1 MGAYRLEEA
10 SSSRAGCQNKECK
23 DAKIKIAKGELRHG
37 SWVEAGDYQSW
48 KWRHWGCVTPN
59 VIQNLKDAIKDI
71 SGGDETD
78 CSALDG
84 FDELSEENQDKVR
97 RALEQG
103 HVDDEDWKGDVEVN
117 RPGMNGFRSKATKK
131 EAAAKKKAQAKAD
144 EEDEAEPTPKSKKR
158 SRAQPKKDPKVEAE
172 ADGEQQEHEE
182 EAPKPK
188 RSRKSAQPK
197 PVSDEDEEEEL
208 KPKTSKRGRPAK
220 SKAAVEEADEEP
232 AAAKKKAAKKPTKAA
247 ADTAD
252 DEEKPKRG
260 RKKKA
265 A

>member
-197 PVSDEDEEEEL
+197 PVSDEDEEEEV

-247 ADTAD
+247 AATAD

-260 RKKKA
+260 RKKKTA
-265 A
+265 

>member
-197 PVSDEDEEEEL
+197 PVSDEDEEEEV

-247 ADTAD
+247 AATAD

>member
-10 SSSRAGCQNKECK
+10 STSRAGCQNKECK

-59 VIQNLKDAIKDI
+59 VIENLKDAIKEL

-84 FDELSEENQDKVR
+84 FDELSEENQEKVR

-117 RPGMNGFRSKATKK
+117 RPGMKGFRSNATKK
-131 EAAAKKKAQAKAD
+131 EAAAKKKAQAKAE

-158 SRAQPKKDPKVEAE
+158 SRAQPKKESKVEAE
-172 ADGEQQEHEE
+172 ADGEQQEQE

-197 PVSDEDEEEEL
+197 PVSDEDEEEEVM
-208 KPKTSKRGRPAK
+208 PKSSKRGRPAK
-220 SKAAVEEADEEP
+220 SKAAVEEAAEEP
-232 AAAKKKAAKKPTKAA
+232 AAAKKKVAKKPTKAA
-247 ADTAD
+247 AATAD

-260 RKKKA
+260 RKKKTA
-265 A
+265 